1 MTSPE
6 LNSGPDWSAV
16 QVASSISEVTSS
28 LNGIILAAGFEERS
42 CAWLK
47 EGSFHQHAQ
56 CVLIRFRNN
65 VPGNG
70 KIFDQYVALAKQRF
84 APKAIHVVE
93 LHQDAP
99 NRMESELGGVL
110 SSLPRSVMRLGV
122 DISGMPSYAACM
134 ALKCTRFVRNQHP
147 MTVLYTAA
155 KQYNPTFS
163 QYRKLIAKQGGDIEL
178 LPDPMALEMRETLIL
193 DSFSGYR
200 SQNAKTCL
208 AIMAGYEAHRST
220 GVVDTVNPSLLLLLY
235 GNPGAPELQWRLDL
249 SRRLHTKF
257 EKGRRTAETVVSTL
271 HFQEALSAL
280 ETFYDKLIDDY
291 DLVIAPIGSKMQTL
305 ATYLFW
311 ERYPEV
317 QLNFPLPIGYD
328 PMRRPTGTGLSFHVE
343 IEPRQSL
350 FKNAWPA
357 SA

>member
-1 MTSPE
+1 MTFPETASPA
-6 LNSGPDWSAV
+6 DWSEV
-16 QVASSISEVTSS
+16 QAAASIPEITSG
-28 LNGIILAAGFEERS
+28 LNGIIVAAGFEERS
-42 CAWLK
+42 YAWLT
-47 EGSFHQHAQ
+47 EGNFQPESR
-56 CVLIRFRNN
+56 CILIRFRNN

-70 KIFDQYVALAKQRF
+70 QVFDRYLKLATERF
-84 APKAIHVVE
+84 APECIHVVD
-93 LHQDAP
+93 LHQ
-99 NRMESELGGVL
+99 ESPSRLEGELGTL
-110 SSLPRSVMRLGV
+110 LASLPRSVIRLGI

-134 ALKCTRFVRNQHP
+134 ALKATRFHRGQHP

-155 KQYNPTFS
+155 EHYNPS
-163 QYRKLIAKQGGDIEL
+163 YEQYSTLIEKEGSDIEL
-178 LPDPMALEMRETLIL
+178 LPEPMALEMRETLIL

-235 GNPGAPELQWRLDL
+235 GKPGAPDLHWRLDL

-257 EKGRRTAETVVSTL
+257 ERGRRTADAVVSTL
-271 HFQEALSAL
+271 RFEESLAAL

-291 DLVIAPIGSKMQTL
+291 DLVISPIGSKMQTL

-328 PMRRPTGTGLSFHVE
+328 PERRPTGIGQSYYVQ
-343 IEPRQSL
+343 IQPRQTL

-357 SA
+357 AL